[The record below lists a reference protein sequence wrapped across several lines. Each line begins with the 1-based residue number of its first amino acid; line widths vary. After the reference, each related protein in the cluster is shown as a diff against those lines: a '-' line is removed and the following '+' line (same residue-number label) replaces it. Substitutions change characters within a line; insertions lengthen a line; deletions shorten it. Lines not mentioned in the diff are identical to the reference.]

1 MTTEESI
8 LNKIQILITN
18 HFDTPEDA
26 FSFFDADSSGKLKK
40 SEIVKLLKQAEIS
53 GFIRGLVG
61 SKLIEGYDKSDDE
74 EIDWQ
79 EFKAAVDKIRTELID
94 KIRSIRNKEFLQ
106 ALDTLVSSNSSD
118 NDRVELTT
126 EQKEMLEMSKDDIKN
141 GRLISQEVMNKRNME
156 WLNGLSE
163 YLNIG

>member
-18 HFDTPEDA
+18 HFDTPEEA

-61 SKLIEGYDKSDDE
+61 SKLIEGYDKSDDK

-79 EFKAAVDKIRTELID
+79 EFKAAVDKINAT
-94 KIRSIRNKEFLQ
+94 
-106 ALDTLVSSNSSD
+106 
-118 NDRVELTT
+118 
-126 EQKEMLEMSKDDIKN
+126 
-141 GRLISQEVMNKRNME
+141 
-156 WLNGLSE
+156 
-163 YLNIG
+163 